1 MTTVA
6 AYKMNPKEDEI
17 GVRHPAPGPPML
29 LAFIPPGA
37 FGVAVVALLVI
48 IAVIAAAVGMA

>member
-17 GVRHPAPGPPML
+17 L
-29 LAFIPPGA
+29 
-37 FGVAVVALLVI
+37 FGTQLQDRPCC
-48 IAVIAAAVGMA
+48 